1 MGLYIEQS
9 TRMWDRAGRWTPQW
23 AIFLRERKHIDIY
36 PTRHYSEGE
45 MAGNEEDKVI
55 LQLEALFDSLKR
67 RCPKRFHQQ
76 SAQRFSSSA
85 QGKASSMHE
94 A

>member
-9 TRMWDRAGRWTPQW
+9 TRMWDIAGRWTPQW

-45 MAGNEEDKVI
+45 MAGNEENKVI
-55 LQLEALFDSLKR
+55 LQLEALWQFDKEM
-67 RCPKRFHQQ
+67 PKKI
-76 SAQRFSSSA
+76 SSA
-85 QGKASSMHE
+85 KCTKIL
-94 A
+94 